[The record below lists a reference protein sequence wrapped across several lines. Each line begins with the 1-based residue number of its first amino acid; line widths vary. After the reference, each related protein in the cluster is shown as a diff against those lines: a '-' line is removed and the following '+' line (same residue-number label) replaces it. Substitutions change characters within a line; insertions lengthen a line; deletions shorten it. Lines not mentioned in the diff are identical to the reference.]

1 MAIYKITDSEYEK
14 YIRLVMRRDQ
24 LRKEAAILE
33 QDYLHEFGEEIYSLF
48 ETKVACIELKK
59 KIHYCQAQVNS
70 GKSVQTEE
78 MKKIIE
84 MEMQQYYQD
93 LKQMMHDL
101 EMVKER
107 KIVPTHVALH
117 AKRLY
122 RDIAKMIHP
131 DILPK
136 SVEDE
141 ILEELWHRAVRA
153 YHRSD
158 EDELSEI
165 KILAIHRMEELGMD
179 VEAQIE
185 IDDIDQ
191 RVKDLEEEI
200 ETIINT
206 DPYQFREL
214 FMQEELIEERHEE
227 ILDEIERYQKYK
239 IELEEMLDLFLNGGD
254 VRILWNKD

>member
-14 YIRLVMRRDQ
+14 YIRLVIRRDQ

-33 QDYLHEFGEEIYSLF
+33 QDYLREFGEEIYSLF
-48 ETKVACIELKK
+48 EVKVACIELKK

-70 GKSVQTEE
+70 GKRVQTDE
-78 MKKIIE
+78 MKRIVE
-84 MEMQQYYQD
+84 MEMQEYYQD
-93 LKQMMHDL
+93 LKQMTKDL

-122 RDIAKMIHP
+122 REIAKLIHP
-131 DILPK
+131 DICPK
-136 SVEDE
+136 SGEDE
-141 ILEELWHRAVRA
+141 VLEELWHRTVLA

-165 KILAIHRMEELGMD
+165 KILAIHRMEELGMQVD
-179 VEAQIE
+179 AQIE
-185 IDDIDQ
+185 IENIDQ
-191 RVKDLEEEI
+191 RLKDLEGEI
-200 ETIINT
+200 ETIIST

-214 FMQEELIEERHEE
+214 FMQDELVEEKHEE
-227 ILDEIERYQKYK
+227 ILDEIDRYQKHK
-239 IELEEMLDLFLNGGD
+239 IELEEILDLFLNGGD